1 MADGSLLRN
10 LTFTVLGGFTA
21 AEFNLE
27 SGDPRSFEVTLT
39 SGPNGET
46 FKQTLTASQG
56 SNIFNIVAP
65 TGTVFTTATFTSTD
79 GGFTDFK
86 QLRLTTA
93 SMTAVPE
100 PGTWAMMLLGFGGL
114 GVAMRRRRRDTSRLL
129 QVA

>member
-1 MADGSLLRN
+1 LSAGP
-10 LTFTVLGGFTA
+10 GGATEAF
-21 AEFNLE
+21 
-27 SGDPRSFEVTLT
+27 D
-39 SGPNGET
+39 
-46 FKQTLTASQG
+46 LTASQG

-65 TGTVFTTATFTSTD
+65 TGTAFTSATFTSTG
-79 GGFTDFK
+79 GGFADFK